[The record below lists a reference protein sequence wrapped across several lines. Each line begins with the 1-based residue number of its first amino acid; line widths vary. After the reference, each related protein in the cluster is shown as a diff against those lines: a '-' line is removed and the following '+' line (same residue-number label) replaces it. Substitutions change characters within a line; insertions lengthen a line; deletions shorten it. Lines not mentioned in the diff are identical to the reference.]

1 MIKIENLKKIY
12 ITGEVETKALDGVSF
27 EIKDG
32 SFLVITGKSGSGK
45 STLLHLMSLLDNP
58 TEGKVFIDG
67 NDMSEFSDK
76 EMEKFRLNELGYV
89 FQDYALLPELT
100 ATENVILPLLVQG
113 VPKKKAIEKAHNV
126 LSRVGLGD
134 RLNNR
139 PSQLSG
145 GQQQRV
151 GIARAITHGPIL
163 MFADEPTS
171 SLDSET
177 SKEVMDYLLELNKKE
192 GITLVLVTHEESYIE
207 RADRNIVLKDGKIKE
222 DINQLK

>member
-1 MIKIENLKKIY
+1 MIKVENLKKIY
-12 ITGEVETKALDGVSF
+12 ITGEVKTKALDGVSF
-27 EIKDG
+27 EIEDG
-32 SFLVITGKSGSGK
+32 SFFVITGKSGSGK

-58 TEGKVFIDG
+58 TEGKVLIDD

-76 EMEKFRLNELGYV
+76 EIERFRLEKLGYV

-113 VPKKKAIEKAHNV
+113 VPKNKAIEKAHNV

-163 MFADEPTS
+163 IFADEPTS

-177 SKEVMDYLLELNKKE
+177 SKEVMDYLLELNKEE

-222 DINQLK
+222 DIKN

>member
-1 MIKIENLKKIY
+1 MIKVENLKKVY
-12 ITGEVETKALDGVSF
+12 ITGEVKTKALDGVSF
-27 EIKDG
+27 EVEDG
-32 SFLVITGKSGSGK
+32 SFFVITGKSGSGK

-58 TEGKVFIDG
+58 TEGKVLIDD

-76 EMEKFRLNELGYV
+76 EIERFRLEKLGYV

-113 VPKKKAIEKAHNV
+113 VPKNKAIEKAHNV

-163 MFADEPTS
+163 IFADEPTS

-177 SKEVMDYLLELNKKE
+177 SKEVMDYLLELNKEE

-222 DINQLK
+222 DIKN

>member
-1 MIKIENLKKIY
+1 MIKVENLKKIY
-12 ITGEVETKALDGVSF
+12 ITGEVKTKALDGVSF
-27 EIKDG
+27 EIEDG
-32 SFLVITGKSGSGK
+32 SFFVITGKSGSGK

-58 TEGKVFIDG
+58 TEGKVLIDD

-76 EMEKFRLNELGYV
+76 EIERFRLEKLGYV

-113 VPKKKAIEKAHNV
+113 VPKNKAIEKAHNV

-163 MFADEPTS
+163 IFADEPTS

-177 SKEVMDYLLELNKKE
+177 SKEVMDYLLELNKEE

-207 RADRNIVLKDGKIKE
+207 RADRNIMLKDGKIKE
-222 DINQLK
+222 D